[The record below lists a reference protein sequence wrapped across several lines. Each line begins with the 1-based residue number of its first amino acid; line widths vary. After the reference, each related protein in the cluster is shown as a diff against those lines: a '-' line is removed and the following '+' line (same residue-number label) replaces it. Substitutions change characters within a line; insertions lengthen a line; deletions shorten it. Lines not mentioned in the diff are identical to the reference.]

1 MIFSLSSK
9 NVKSIHFYGLLFL
22 VLVSFVFLHQANAS
36 SVLYSLDGSRVQQDK
51 PLISGT
57 IDASSYSDMV
67 FSFSYDS
74 TTLDQ
79 TPFQDSFSYGW
90 QSGSE
95 KHVLGT
101 ILGLT
106 GSTTDEYGVV
116 NLALPEEASVTDLV
130 LFVEVSSNSTTTS
143 DKVEL
148 KNILL
153 TGTEKVTEP
162 DPVLDEC
169 ANLDGIQATVP
180 SGYEKDVNG
189 LCVLTEV
196 EEPVVDLC
204 FNLEGIQE
212 IVPEGLIKNEQNECV
227 LPPPPVNDI
236 CPNLDGVQSELP
248 EGYKYEDGKCVLI
261 PVEPKP
267 KPKFCPKG
275 YAEWIDRLSN
285 GYTWSADDVYESV
298 ILVGEDMRWQRGN
311 LLNKNIYIPGPT
323 EVGDKY
329 YHRFHRISHVCVR

>member
-1 MIFSLSSK
+1 MILSLGSK
-9 NVKSIHFYGLLFL
+9 TAKSIYFYSLLFL
-22 VLVSFVFLHQANAS
+22 VLASFVFLHQVNAS
-36 SVLYSLDGSRVQQDK
+36 STLYSLGESRVQQDK

-57 IDASSYSDMV
+57 IDASSYGDMV

-90 QSGSE
+90 QTGSE
-95 KHVLGT
+95 KQILGT

-106 GSTTDEYGVV
+106 GSTTDEYGVISV
-116 NLALPEEASVTDLV
+116 TLPETASVADLV
-130 LFVEVSSNSTTTS
+130 LFIEVTSNSTTTS

-153 TGTEKVTEP
+153 IGTEKVTEP

-169 ANLDGIQATVP
+169 PNLDGVQAIVP
-180 SGYEKDVNG
+180 IGYEKDVNG
-189 LCVLTEV
+189 LCVLIEV

-204 FNLEGIQE
+204 LNLDGLQVT
-212 IVPEGLIKNEQNECV
+212 VPEGLIKNEQNECV
-227 LPPPPVNDI
+227 VPPPISDV
-236 CPNLDGVQSELP
+236 CPNLGGVQSELP

>member
-1 MIFSLSSK
+1 MILSLSSK
-9 NVKSIHFYGLLFL
+9 TAKSIYFYSLLCF
-22 VLVSFVFLHQANAS
+22 VLAGFVFLHQANAS
-36 SVLYSLDGSRVQQDK
+36 STLYSLGESRVQQDK

-57 IDASSYSDMV
+57 IDASSYGDMV

-90 QSGSE
+90 QTGSE
-95 KHVLGT
+95 KQILGT

-106 GSTTDEYGVV
+106 GSTTDEYGVISV
-116 NLALPEEASVTDLV
+116 TLPETASVADLV
-130 LFVEVSSNSTTTS
+130 LFIEVTSNSTTTS

-153 TGTEKVTEP
+153 IGTEKVTEP

-169 ANLDGIQATVP
+169 PNLDGVQAIVP
-180 SGYEKDVNG
+180 IGYEKDVNG
-189 LCVLTEV
+189 LCVLIEV

-204 FNLEGIQE
+204 LNLDGLQVT
-212 IVPEGLIKNEQNECV
+212 VPEGLIKNEQNECV
-227 LPPPPVNDI
+227 VPPPISDV

-298 ILVGEDMRWQRGN
+298 ILIGEDTRWQRGN